1 MVGCYRLAAMR
12 RPVTESVPGHP
23 LVSVV
28 IPMFNAGPWIRE
40 ALMSVAT
47 QTHPVHEC
55 IVVDDGST
63 DDGPDI
69 VRGVQ
74 RGGTLPLT
82 LIEIEHAGVS
92 VARNTGIDNA
102 SGFYIALLDSDDVW
116 NERKLEYQLET
127 MQRTE
132 ANMCTTGYVLF
143 DSETRRV
150 RGVVSVRRLDRA
162 IRRWLALEGNG
173 LAISSTAIFRRSD
186 IEHGKDF
193 DPRISVC
200 EDVEFTL
207 RMHNGGKLVVDG
219 RVLVGLRNHAA
230 QAHRDHSKHSANMVA
245 LYDLLPIEKFGSSYA
260 KRCRSNL
267 HAHLGYSLLAR
278 GRLVDAASSLACALR
293 RDPFRL
299 VTLPL
304 HAVCRRIARR
314 LRVRGRCSTWAVA
327 DG

>member
-1 MVGCYRLAAMR
+1 MTGV
-12 RPVTESVPGHP
+12 VPCHP
-23 LVSVV
+23 HVSVV
-28 IPMFNAGPWIRE
+28 IPMFNAGSWIRE
-40 ALMSVAT
+40 ALASVAM
-47 QTHPVHEC
+47 QTHAVHQC

-69 VRGVQ
+69 VREVQ

-92 VARNTGIDNA
+92 VARNTGIHEA
-102 SGFYIALLDSDDVW
+102 SGYYVALLDSDDVW

-132 ANMCTTGYVLF
+132 ANMCTTGYALF
-143 DSETRRV
+143 DSETRQV
-150 RGVVSVRRLDRA
+150 RGVVSAKRLDRV

-173 LAISSTAIFRRSD
+173 LAIASTAIFRRSE

-193 DPRISVC
+193 DPRVSVC
-200 EDVEFTL
+200 EDIEFTL
-207 RMHNGGKLVVDG
+207 RMHHGGKLVVDE

-230 QAHRDHSKHSANMVA
+230 QAHRDHSEHSANMKV

-267 HAHLGYSLLAR
+267 DAYLGYSLLTR
-278 GRLVDAASSLACALR
+278 GRLVDAASPLANALR
-293 RDPFRL
+293 RDPFRV